1 MNVISR
7 VALWSRQ
14 SRIDRRYRSIVSD
27 GWSDNGSIVLMV
39 DVMSRQK
46 YFAWASKVEKHGII
60 APSCGR
66 EAILFAVSV
75 PVKAN
80 YRDRGYNMSVCKNA
94 VIKPVVAASASLDPD
109 HLMKAAICGCCEAL
123 ESNGVDYKLRGI
135 MYRNSRS
142 KYFSEYSG
150 S

>member
-1 MNVISR
+1 M
-7 VALWSRQ
+7 
-14 SRIDRRYRSIVSD
+14 
-27 GWSDNGSIVLMV
+27 
-39 DVMSRQK
+39 
-46 YFAWASKVEKHGII
+46 
-60 APSCGR
+60 
-66 EAILFAVSV
+66 SV

-80 YRDRGYNMSVCKNA
+80 YHDREYNMSICKNA

-142 KYFSEYSG
+142 KYFSEYNG